1 MDNCEIASAVK
12 STNSEAIVDITI
24 GKSYRRGMRRSE
36 LAGLQWGDIEFSG
49 KFLTVQRAFVEE
61 RIHPTKSGKSR
72 RVDLS
77 DTLVEALAGLRRQR
91 REEYLQKG
99 VNTIPEWVFAN
110 RNGRP
115 LNMDKVKRRYFDKD
129 LARAGLRS
137 IRFHDLR
144 HTCASLLL
152 QNREPM
158 IYVKEQLGHSSIQI
172 TVDLYGHLE
181 PGRNRQA
188 VNKLPTIKDAPAEP
202 IKKASS
208 G

>member
-1 MDNCEIASAVK
+1 
-12 STNSEAIVDITI
+12 
-24 GKSYRRGMRRSE
+24 MRRSE